1 MSRADAKIS
10 MNARAKEKEASRRR
24 DERELASGRKS
35 AAQLRRENEVFG
47 ELASSARVRLLA
59 SRSLG

>member
-10 MNARAKEKEASRRR
+10 MNARAEEKEASRRR